1 MIKRAIRMKK
11 YIPKDDFRKHINLAL
26 KSKFNMHGQ
35 AKLDDP
41 FRSTNGFITD

>member
-1 MIKRAIRMKK
+1 MIKRAVRMKK
-11 YIPKDDFRKHINLAL
+11 YIPKNDFRKHVNLAL
-26 KSKFNMHGQ
+26 ASKFNMHGQ